1 MLNIL
6 SRLRFKSSTKKWL
19 KKSPELNGTHVAI
32 LATNGFEHSELWGP
46 MEALKNAGAIVH
58 ILSIHPGKITPWN
71 PSGWGKSIPV
81 DMTVREAWSMDFDAL
96 VLPGGVLNADK
107 LRSNSEA
114 VAFVM
119 SLINKHRPVGAICHG
134 IQTLIETGAIRGR
147 KLTSSPSIKTDVEN
161 AGAHWMNKEVVV
173 DHRIITSRGPKD
185 LSSFTREII
194 REFSTGR
201 IQHVL
206 PDLEGM
212 SSIM

>member
-71 PSGWGKSIPV
+71 PTGWGKSIPV

-119 SLINKHRPVGAICHG
+119 SLINKHR
-134 IQTLIETGAIRGR
+134 
-147 KLTSSPSIKTDVEN
+147 
-161 AGAHWMNKEVVV
+161 HWMNKEVVV
-173 DHRIITSRGPKD
+173 DHRIITSRDPKD

-212 SSIM
+212 SSTM